1 MGHPME
7 LSGNWNYPTRI
18 LFGAGRVDGLPRL
31 VRSVGMRRPLLVT
44 DPGLASLQMV
54 RDAVQNNEAAGLPT
68 HVYSDVK
75 GNPVDSNVSDGIAAF
90 RAGGHDGVIAFGGGS
105 ALDAGKAIAF
115 MVGQDRPIWDFEDV
129 GDNWR
134 RGSTDGIAPVVAIP
148 TTAGTGSEVGRS
160 SVIANSETHEKKI
173 IFHPSMMPAAVLSD
187 PELTVGLPPHI
198 TAATGLDAFTH
209 CFEAFCAPG
218 WHPMADGIALE
229 GMRLVA
235 QALLPAYRDGS
246 DIAARARMLAAAS
259 MGATAFQKGLGAVH
273 AISHAVSALYDTHHG
288 LTNAVALPYVMR
300 HNETVLG
307 EKATLIARL
316 LDLPDPGFATLM
328 DWCLRFR
335 EDLGIPAGLDGIG
348 VDAERAE
355 EVGEIAARDPTAAF
369 NPVPV
374 TAVDLAGVFENAVA
388 GRL

>member
-18 LFGAGRVDGLPRL
+18 LFGAGRIDCLPRL
-31 VRSVGMRRPLLVT
+31 VRSVGMHRPLLVT
-44 DPGLASLQMV
+44 DPGLATLAMV
-54 RDAVQNNEAAGLPT
+54 RDVVQNNEAAGFAT
-68 HVYSDVK
+68 HVFSDVK
-75 GNPVDSNVSDGIAAF
+75 GNPVDSNVNDGIAAF

-134 RGSTDGIAPVVAIP
+134 RGSTDGIAPVIAVP

-160 SVIANSETHEKKI
+160 SVIANAASHEKKI

-187 PELTVGLPPHI
+187 PELTVGLPSHI

-235 QALLPAYRDGS
+235 DALPRAYRDGA
-246 DIAARARMLAAAS
+246 DIDARSRMLAAAS

-273 AISHAVSALYDTHHG
+273 SISHAVSALYDTHHG
-288 LTNAVALPYVMR
+288 LTNAVVLPYVMR
-300 HNETVLG
+300 HNEAVLG
-307 EKATLIARL
+307 EKAAVIARL
-316 LDLPDPGFATLM
+316 LDLPDPGFGSLL
-328 DWCLRFR
+328 DWCLKLR
-335 EDLGIPAGLDGIG
+335 EEVEIPADLSAIG
-348 VDAERAE
+348 VAADRAE
-355 EVGEIAARDPTAAF
+355 EIGEIAERDPTAAF

-374 TAVDLAGVFENAVA
+374 TAKDLSAVFEYAVA

>member
-18 LFGAGRVDGLPRL
+18 VFGAGRIDGLPRL
-31 VRSVGMRRPLLVT
+31 VRSVGMRTPLLVT
-44 DPGLASLQMV
+44 DPGLAALPMV
-54 RDAVQNNEAAGLPT
+54 HDAVQANAAAGFPT
-68 HVYSDVK
+68 GVFSDVK
-75 GNPVDSNVSDGIAAF
+75 GNPVESNVNAGIAAF

-134 RGSTDGIAPVVAIP
+134 RGSTEGIAPVIAVP

-160 SVIANSETHEKKI
+160 SVIANETSHEKKI

-235 QALLPAYRDGS
+235 QALLPAYRDGG
-246 DIAARARMLAAAS
+246 DIDARARMLAAAS
-259 MGATAFQKGLGAVH
+259 MGATAFQKGLGGVH

-288 LTNAVALPYVMR
+288 LTNAVVLPYVMR
-300 HNETVLG
+300 HNEAVLG
-307 EKATLIARL
+307 EKAALVGRL
-316 LDLPDPGFATLM
+316 LNLPDPGFASLL

-335 EDLGIPAGLDGIG
+335 EDLGIPADLGGIG
-348 VDAERAE
+348 VDAARAE
-355 EVGEIAARDPTAAF
+355 EIGEIAGRDPTAAF

-374 TAVDLAGVFENAVA
+374 TAADLARVFENAVA

>member
-18 LFGAGRVDGLPRL
+18 LFGAGRIDSLPRL

-44 DPGLASLQMV
+44 DPGLASLPMV
-54 RDAVQNNEAAGLPT
+54 RDVVQNNEAARLPT

-90 RAGGHDGVIAFGGGS
+90 RAGSHDGVIAFGGGS

-134 RGSTDGIAPVVAIP
+134 RGSTEGIAPVIAVP

-160 SVIANSETHEKKI
+160 SVIANAATHEKKI

-187 PELTVGLPPHI
+187 PELTVGLPAHI
-198 TAATGLDAFTH
+198 TAATGIDAFTH

-229 GMRLVA
+229 GMRLIA
-235 QALLPAYRDGS
+235 EALPRAYRDGG
-246 DIAARARMLAAAS
+246 DIDARSRMLAAAS
-259 MGATAFQKGLGAVH
+259 MGATAFQKGLGGVH
-273 AISHAVSALYDTHHG
+273 SISHAVSALYDTHHG
-288 LTNAVALPYVMR
+288 LTNAVVLPYVMH
-300 HNETVLG
+300 HNQAVLG
-307 EKATLIARL
+307 EKAMLIARL
-316 LDLPDPGFATLM
+316 LDLPDPGFGSLM

-335 EDLGIPAGLDGIG
+335 EELGIPASLNGIG
-348 VDAERAE
+348 VNADRAH
-355 EVGEIAARDPTAAF
+355 EVGEIAARDPTAAG

-374 TAVDLAGVFENAVA
+374 SAPELTAVFENAVA
-388 GRL
+388 ERI